1 MEVHK
6 GPCNISQDNLTHWL
20 ITQAPATRKGLVPE
34 PLDALRCV
42 AELLPAGCAGSMT
55 LRERACWRGNGAP
68 AARAY
73 QVDVDAEVPSDARR
87 EVREWAEKRRID
99 VRFLR

>member
-1 MEVHK
+1 
-6 GPCNISQDNLTHWL
+6 
-20 ITQAPATRKGLVPE
+20 
-34 PLDALRCV
+34 
-42 AELLPAGCAGSMT
+42 MT

-73 QVDVDAEVPSDARR
+73 QVDVDAEVPSGAMRV
-87 EVREWAEKRRID
+87 VREWAEKRRID